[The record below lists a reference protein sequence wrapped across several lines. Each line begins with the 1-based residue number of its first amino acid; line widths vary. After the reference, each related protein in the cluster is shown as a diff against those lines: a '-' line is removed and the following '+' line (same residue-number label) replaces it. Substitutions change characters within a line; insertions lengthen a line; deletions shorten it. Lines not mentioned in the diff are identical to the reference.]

1 MSVTN
6 NILNTSTCYAKKD
19 IKVKTEQLGKK
30 VKKVTLSGKQERL
43 YNMEVLAKEAK
54 TQSWKYSCST
64 KLNARDLKE
73 LNDGILATNNKTVFW
88 PQTAFELK
96 KPENDSSLT

>member
-73 LNDGILATNNKTVFW
+73 LNDGILATNKS
-88 PQTAFELK
+88 AFELK

>member
-1 MSVTN
+1 
-6 NILNTSTCYAKKD
+6 
-19 IKVKTEQLGKK
+19 
-30 VKKVTLSGKQERL
+30 
-43 YNMEVLAKEAK
+43 MEVLTKEAK

-73 LNDGILATNNKTVFW
+73 LNDGILATNK
-88 PQTAFELK
+88 TAFELK